1 MLWVIALNN
10 KLITL
15 SNSYRSLYTFVQTYR
30 TMLRVNVLIFF
41 FILTFESF
49 GAIKPK
55 RQLFPFGKT
64 NQLIIDA
71 NTGLFSVK
79 YNGKNIIDNASASF
93 LVKKNKYQ
101 TADFK
106 NRTIKIGNIKDKVG
120 SGKLVSLI
128 SITTGLPV
136 MIQRFYC
143 YPNKDFIILELEID
157 GHSLSS
163 NYMAPVITN
172 KANLYAG
179 NKLKTLFVPFDNDT
193 FIRYQSNELNQ
204 QVNTSAEVGVV
215 YDNESRKG
223 LILGSLTHDSWKTG
237 IRSAGKASLI
247 NQLEIFGGLNE
258 VAITRDSMAHGSL
271 KGDKIIS
278 PKVFL
283 GYFADWRKG
292 METYARTCSTI
303 EGRFIKPW
311 SKATPVGWN
320 SWGVIGSHLTYEK
333 ATAVVDFFDKQI
345 PHFRND
351 DGAAY
356 IDLDSYWDN
365 MVRGGVNGDFSKL
378 KDFVNYCKERN
389 IQPGVYWAPFTDW
402 GFKSKNPERIAEG
415 GNYKFA
421 DMWTKTDKGYHDLDG
436 GRALDPT
443 HPGTQARIAF
453 VLGKLKDRGFKMIK
467 IDFLGHGAAESSRFY
482 DANITTGMQAY
493 KVGMETISKVLD
505 NSMLVY
511 AAISP
516 SIATA
521 PYVNMRRIACD
532 AFHSIK
538 DTEYSLNSLTY
549 GWWQTYLYDYVD
561 ADHLVF
567 EKENTGA
574 NRARLIS
581 GLITGSVIL
590 GDDYSKEES
599 WQQQIKEWLQKPEI
613 KRLIKTGKAFIPVDS
628 GTGEGAAQAFI
639 RKDNDA
645 VYLAVFNYTNQPTK
659 LILNAKR
666 LGLTINKNHV
676 LKELLSEDSITI
688 SNNFTISFNQ
698 EGAFI
703 YRVF

>member
-1 MLWVIALNN
+1 MAPVNRLKSVNQFLLKNKGLNCAMFKNNIILAL
-10 KLITL
+10 
-15 SNSYRSLYTFVQTYR
+15 
-30 TMLRVNVLIFF
+30 LIFAF
-41 FILTFESF
+41 SSAFSD
-49 GAIKPK
+49 GIKK
-55 RQLFPFGKT
+55 QQIVPFGKT
-64 NQLIIDA
+64 NQLIIDS

-79 YNGKNIIDNASASF
+79 YNGKIIVVNASASF
-93 LVKKNKYQ
+93 LIGDNKYQ
-101 TADFK
+101 TIDFK
-106 NRTIKIGNIKDKVG
+106 NRTIKIESIKDKIGTGEV
-120 SGKLVSLI
+120 VSLT
-128 SITTGLPV
+128 SIATGLPAMV
-136 MIQRFYC
+136 QRFYC
-143 YPNKDFIILELEID
+143 YANKDFIITELEID
-157 GHSLSS
+157 GHDLRS

-172 KANLYAG
+172 NANLYAG
-179 NKLKTLFVPFDNDT
+179 NKLQTLFVPFDNDT
-193 FIRYQSNELNQ
+193 FIRYQSKDLTEQN
-204 QVNTSAEVGVV
+204 NTSAEIGVV
-215 YDNESRKG
+215 YDTESRKG

-237 IRSAGKASLI
+237 VKSAGNGNLI

-258 VAITRDSMAHGSL
+258 IAITRDSMAHGSL

-303 EGRFIKPW
+303 EGRYIKPW
-311 SKATPVGWN
+311 TKATPVGWN
-320 SWGVIGSHLTYEK
+320 SWGAIGSHLTYEK
-333 ATAVVDFFDKQI
+333 ATGVVDFFDKQI
-345 PHFRND
+345 PDFRNAD
-351 DGAAY
+351 NTAY

-365 MVRGGVNGDFSKL
+365 MVKGGFKGDFSKL

-389 IQPGVYWAPFTDW
+389 LQPGVYWAPFTDW
-402 GFKSKNPERIAEG
+402 GFKSKNTERTAEG
-415 GNYKFA
+415 GSYKFA

-453 VLGKLKDRGFKMIK
+453 VLGKLKDCGFKMIK
-467 IDFLGHGAAESSRFY
+467 IDFLGHGAAESGRFY
-482 DANITTGMQAY
+482 DPNITTGMQAY

-516 SIATA
+516 SLATA

-538 DTEYSLNSLTY
+538 DTEYSLNSVTY

-561 ADHLVF
+561 ADHVVF
-567 EKENTGA
+567 EKENAGA

-590 GDDYSKEES
+590 GDDYSKEAP
-599 WQQQIKEWLQKPEI
+599 WQQQIKELVQKPEV
-613 KRLIKTGKAFIPVDS
+613 KQLIKSGKAFMPVDGS
-628 GTGEGAAQAFI
+628 TGGGAAQAFI
-639 RKDNDA
+639 RKDADA
-645 VYLAVFNYTNQPTK
+645 VYLAVFNYKKQPAN
-659 LILNAKR
+659 IIFSAQR
-666 LGLTINKNHV
+666 LGLTINKKYIF
-676 LKELLSEDSITI
+676 KELLGGDSITS

-703 YRVF
+703 YRIFLK